1 MEALDG
7 CNVTVAA
14 PLVRFQMEN
23 VYRTLYVLE
32 APNDP
37 EVVLD
42 ILNGTELRKLKAFDT
57 EVRAA
62 TSAIYSRP
70 TTAWASTVVLARP

>member
-1 MEALDG
+1 M
-7 CNVTVAA
+7 V
-14 PLVRFQMEN
+14 
-23 VYRTLYVLE
+23 
-32 APNDP
+32 P

-62 TSAIYSRP
+62 TPAIYSRP
-70 TTAWASTVVLARP
+70 TTAWASTVALARP